1 MIVSFSQSVSKI
13 IKDTIAQCSQDF
25 RGLRT
30 QKLDM
35 DIIFDDF
42 VMTEDDKPSLTNELE
57 NISVFIYQ
65 NLKAYTLVWS
75 FYQGE
80 IDIELESSSN
90 ASIVTPIMLNIY
102 IYALL
107 AWWYETRLPDLSLSY
122 RTKMD
127 AQMSALISAVAPKFA
142 ERRLRM
148 F

>member
-1 MIVSFSQSVSKI
+1 MIVTFSQSVSKI

-25 RGLRT
+25 IGLRT

-42 VMTEDDKPSLTNELE
+42 VMTEDDTPSLTNELE

-65 NLKAYTLVWS
+65 NLKAYTLSWS
-75 FYQGE
+75 LYQGE
-80 IDIELESSSN
+80 IDFEFESSSN
-90 ASIVTPIMLNIY
+90 ASIVTRIMLNIY

-122 RTKMD
+122 RTNMD

>member
-42 VMTEDDKPSLTNELE
+42 VMTEDDTPSLTNELE

-65 NLKAYTLVWS
+65 NLKAYTLSWS
-75 FYQGE
+75 LYQGE
-80 IDIELESSSN
+80 IDIEFESSSN
-90 ASIVTPIMLNIY
+90 ASIVTRIMLNIY

>member
-42 VMTEDDKPSLTNELE
+42 VMTEDDTPSLTDELE
-57 NISVFIYQ
+57 NISVLIYQ
-65 NLKAYTLVWS
+65 NLKAYTLAWS
-75 FYQGE
+75 FYQGK
-80 IDIELESSSN
+80 IDIEFESSSN
-90 ASIVTPIMLNIY
+90 ASIVTRIMLNIY